1 MPTNYSE
8 YYDPAAFYARE
19 GRSSSP
25 EDKMGRIGLQ
35 AVIAGG
41 GYLGDA
47 KRQAQGAFARD
58 LGAQRG
64 LETALLNERLSP
76 GMRGTAFADAARSQL
91 YGQQLDAE
99 GRFAGQLEQQGQD
112 RVLQSL
118 NLLFGSEETNA
129 VRRAQEKA
137 QKKAMWGQALGAIGG
152 ALGGGIADLFKKD
165 KTASSREFK
174 KNIRPVSKR
183 KLAEALKGI
192 DLKTFEYKDDMPE
205 ADGKEHVGMIAE
217 EAPDMIRAGQSHISL
232 SDALGMAI
240 GSIQDIMAR
249 LEKLEKS
256 RGIYG

>member
-1 MPTNYSE
+1 MPNNYSAL
-8 YYDPAAFYARE
+8 YDPQTFYEQR
-19 GRSSSP
+19 GRTSSP
-25 EDKMGRIGLQ
+25 EDKLGRIGLMG
-35 AVIAGG
+35 VISGG
-41 GYLGDA
+41 GFLGDA
-47 KRQAQGAFARD
+47 KRQAQAAFGRD
-58 LGAQRG
+58 LGAQRA
-64 LETALLNERLSP
+64 LETSLLNERLSP
-76 GMRGTAFADAARSQL
+76 GMRGTAFADAARGQL
-91 YGQQLDAE
+91 YGQQLEAQ
-99 GRFAGQLEQQGQD
+99 GRFAGQLEQQGQE
-112 RVLQSL
+112 RALQALSM
-118 NLLFGSEETNA
+118 LFGSEETDA

-152 ALGGGIADLFKKD
+152 AIGGGIAGLFNKD